1 MESFVKFEI
10 INSISL
16 ITIDNPNKKNAISP
30 NMIEEMIKYIK
41 SLEDNKSIRTIIIKG
56 EGNKVFSSGYDISS
70 IKEDYND
77 QNHPL
82 IRMTQCIKDS
92 GKIVVAA
99 INGHAFGGGLE
110 IAISCDFRF
119 FCKNS
124 IFCVPPAKL
133 GIPYSYNGLKNFIN
147 CVGLSN
153 TKNIFL
159 TADKFNS
166 DDALSMGLANFVSE
180 SEKII
185 DDTINFCERI
195 SQNAPLSLEV
205 IKKSINS
212 FQESQTLNDKN
223 KLVIEDLIK
232 NIQESKDFVEGRKAF
247 EEKRTPKYEGS

>member
-10 INSISL
+10 INSISF

-30 NMIEEMIKYIK
+30 DMIEEMIKHIK
-41 SLEDNKSIRTIIIKG
+41 SLEVNKSIRAIIIKG

-82 IRMTQCIKDS
+82 IRMTKCIKDS

-119 FCKNS
+119 FSKNS

-147 CVGLSN
+147 CIGLSN

-166 DDALSMGLANFVSE
+166 DDALSMGLANFVYDSE
-180 SEKII
+180 EII
-185 DDTINFCERI
+185 DEATNFCERI

-212 FQESQTLNDKN
+212 FQESQTLDNKN
-223 KLVIEDLIK
+223 KSIIEDLIK